1 MFTILER
8 NEITLLRDRSSF
20 IGVLIHA
27 TSVESVKQYLID
39 IRKQYP
45 KAKHYCYAYI
55 INGQKKCSDDGEP
68 AKTAGRPLL
77 ELLEKKEMNE
87 VLLVVVRYFG
97 GVLLGASRLMSTY
110 LETGVQVLN
119 SADIVEIE
127 NKYIYRMVLSYAEY
141 DELQRFA
148 KRDGFAI
155 ENPKFEDKISVD
167 VLADEGYIEKLAD
180 AFPHTE
186 IEVSG
191 QKKVYRRWYLW
202 LMQMNMQKEETICL
216 IY

>member
-27 TSVESVKQYLID
+27 TSVESVKQYLLD

-55 INGQKKCSDDGEP
+55 VGNQKKCSDDGEP

-77 ELLEKKEMNE
+77 ELLEKKEMDE
-87 VLLVVVRYFG
+87 VLLIVVRYFG

-110 LETGVQVLN
+110 LETGVQVIN
-119 SADIVEIE
+119 SADIVKIE
-127 NKYIYRMVLSYAEY
+127 NKFIYHLTMSYSDF
-141 DELQRFA
+141 DELQRLS
-148 KRDGFAI
+148 KRLGFSI
-155 ENPKFEDKISVD
+155 ENPKYEDKICVD
-167 VLADEGYIEKLAD
+167 VLADEGYAEKLAD
-180 AFPHTE
+180 AFPKAT
-186 IEVSG
+186 IEVFG
-191 QKKVYRRWYLW
+191 TKKVYRR
-202 LMQMNMQKEETICL
+202 
-216 IY
+216 